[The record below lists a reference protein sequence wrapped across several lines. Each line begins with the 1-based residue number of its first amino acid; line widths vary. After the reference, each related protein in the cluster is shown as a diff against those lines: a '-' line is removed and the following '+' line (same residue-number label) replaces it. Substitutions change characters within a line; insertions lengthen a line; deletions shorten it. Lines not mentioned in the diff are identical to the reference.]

1 MTNYIMEMRPHFQM
15 NHFSSTFTN
24 DENGTSTPAK
34 IVSREGRG
42 IQSETQGGSQNGSHF
57 HTKRVLILFAHP
69 RFEKSRVNRALL
81 SALPVS
87 DAITLHDLYELYP
100 DYNIDVEAEKQLLLT
115 HDILI
120 WHHPFYMYSAPA
132 ILKQWMDLVLEYGWA
147 HGEGG
152 DSLKDKTAFNVITTG
167 GTREAYRSDG
177 FNRFTIREFLCP
189 FEQTARLC
197 KMNYLPPFAVQGTY
211 RLTDVELSGYATD
224 YAFLLQQLSAGPD
237 SYEEMEKFD
246 FLNDWIA
253 AGQRTPTP

>member
-1 MTNYIMEMRPHFQM
+1 MKIDDPMIVPTLPHGDDGYF
-15 NHFSSTFTN
+15 NT
-24 DENGTSTPAK
+24 
-34 IVSREGRG
+34 R
-42 IQSETQGGSQNGSHF
+42 
-57 HTKRVLILFAHP
+57 RVLILFAHP

-115 HDILI
+115 HDIVI

-152 DSLKDKTAFNVITTG
+152 DFLKNKTAFNVITTG

-177 FNRFTIREFLCP
+177 FNRFTIREFLCT

-197 KMNYLPPFAVQGTY
+197 KMTYLPPFAVQGTY
-211 RLTDVELSGYATD
+211 RLTNEELARHAAD
-224 YAFLLQQLSAGPD
+224 YGFLLQQLSVGANGR
-237 SYEEMEKFD
+237 EEMEQFS

-253 AGQRTPTP
+253 TRQRIQTP

>member
-1 MTNYIMEMRPHFQM
+1 M
-15 NHFSSTFTN
+15 NHFRSPLTN
-24 DENGTSTPAK
+24 DGNDPSTA
-34 IVSREGRG
+34 SRQGE
-42 IQSETQGGSQNGSHF
+42 ETQDGDHF
-57 HTKRVLILFAHP
+57 HAKRVLILFAHP
-69 RFEKSRVNRALL
+69 RFEKSRVNRVLL
-81 SALPVS
+81 NALPVS

-100 DYNIDVEAEKQLLLT
+100 DYNIDVEAEKQLLIT

-147 HGEGG
+147 HGDGG
-152 DSLKDKTAFNVITTG
+152 DFLKDKTAFNAITTG
-167 GTREAYRSDG
+167 GTREAYRRDG

-197 KMNYLPPFAVQGTY
+197 KMTYLPPFAVQGTY
-211 RLTDVELSGYATD
+211 RLTNEELTSHATD
-224 YAFLLQQLSAGPD
+224 YAFLLQQLAAGAFD
-237 SYEEMEKFD
+237 RDREEMEQYV